1 MDFIAG
7 FINSLGG
14 VLWSTV
20 FLLLTF
26 VILVVV
32 HEYGHFYAAR
42 KFNVKVLRFS
52 VGFGKVVWSKKDS
65 RGTEFA
71 ISMLPLGGYVQMLGE
86 QSGSEQGISQQEWQ
100 DQSLLSKPAWQR
112 IIIAAAGPAAN
123 LLFAVM
129 ACWVLNVSGITTSAP
144 FIGKLAQD
152 SPAAQAGL
160 SNGQRITSVDGRETL
175 SWLAIALALSERLG
189 DTGTLTIS
197 TQGPGEENRPSDH
210 LIPLNQWL
218 VGVSDP
224 DPMKDIG
231 LNNKFP
237 PAIMGAI
244 QPESPAARAGLQEHD
259 QILTVDGQPVSSWQQ
274 WVEQVRNSPD
284 QPLGLTVRRGYNELL
299 LTLIPA
305 RRQVGDK
312 VFGQA
317 GVYLPVVH
325 IRYGPI
331 EAIGQAAK
339 DTAQLTT
346 LTLSIIKKLIIGLVS
361 PTTMGGPLTIADAAG
376 SAASQGFETFLYM
389 LALLSISLGVINLLP
404 IPVLDGGHILFASLE
419 MVRGKPL
426 SEKTQLL
433 GLKIGSFFVLAIM
446 FLVIFNDINRYIFQ

>member
-1 MDFIAG
+1 MDFIAS
-7 FINSLGG
+7 FVNSLGG

-26 VILVVV
+26 AILVVV

-42 KFNVKVLRFS
+42 KFGVKVLRFS
-52 VGFGKVVWSKKDS
+52 VGFGKVVWSKRDS
-65 RGTEFA
+65 QGTEFA
-71 ISMLPLGGYVQMLGE
+71 VSMLPLGGYVQMLGE
-86 QSGSEQGISQQEWQ
+86 QSEPEQGISPKEWQ
-100 DQSLLSKPAWQR
+100 EQSLLSKPAWQR

-129 ACWVLNVSGITTSAP
+129 ACWVLNVSGITTSIP
-144 FIGKLAQD
+144 FVGELAQD

-197 TQGPGEENRPSDH
+197 AQRPGENRPSNH

-218 VGVSDP
+218 VGVRDP
-224 DPMKDIG
+224 NPMKDLG
-231 LNNKFP
+231 LNNRLP
-237 PAIMGAI
+237 PAIMGVI
-244 QPESPAARAGLQEHD
+244 QPDSAAARAGLQEYD
-259 QILTVDGQPVSSWQQ
+259 QILAVNGKSVSSWQQ

-284 QPLGLTVRRGYNELL
+284 RPLNLTVQRGYRELL
-299 LTLIPA
+299 LTLTPA
-305 RRQVGDK
+305 RRQAKDK

-317 GVYLPVVH
+317 GVYRPLVQ

-331 EAIGQAAK
+331 EAIGQAVK
-339 DTAQLTT
+339 DTAQLTM

-361 PTTMGGPLTIADAAG
+361 PTTMGGPLAIADAAG

-426 SEKTQLL
+426 SEKAQLI
-433 GLKIGSFFVLAIM
+433 GLRIGSFFVLAVM